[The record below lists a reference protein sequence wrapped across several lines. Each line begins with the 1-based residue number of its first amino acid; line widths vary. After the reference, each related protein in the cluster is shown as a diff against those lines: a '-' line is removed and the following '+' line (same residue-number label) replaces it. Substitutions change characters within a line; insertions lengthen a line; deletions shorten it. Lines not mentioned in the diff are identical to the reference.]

1 MSEDKPRFIP
11 AANVDWLTPLYDPVL
26 RWVMRERGFKRR
38 LIEQARIQPRQRVLD
53 LGCGTATLTLMIA
66 ERHPETELVGFDA
79 DPRILEIARRKIAR
93 AGAKITL
100 EEGMAF
106 ELPYPDCT
114 FDRVVSSLVFHHLTP
129 EDKRRTLA
137 EVLRVLRP
145 GGQLH
150 IVDFGPPSTRAGRLF
165 ARIFHPGEEQ
175 RDNIGGRLPALFRE
189 AGFEGVEETARV
201 FSLSGSLS
209 FYRAQRAA

>member
-38 LIEQARIQPRQRVLD
+38 LIEQARIQPGQRVLD

-66 ERHPETELVGFDA
+66 ERHPETELVGIDA

-106 ELPYPDCT
+106 ELPYPDWT

-137 EVLRVLRP
+137 EVWRVLRP

-165 ARIFHPGEEQ
+165 ARIFHPREEQ
-175 RDNIGGRLPALFRE
+175 RDNIEGRLPARFRE
-189 AGFEGVEETARV
+189 AGFEGVEETARI
-201 FSLSGSLS
+201 FNLGGSLS